1 MILNSHDMK
10 NVVKKCFA
18 AALLLSVIG
27 GGSCNKDQEVAK
39 FDPSGENSELAY
51 FASAETSVSF
61 DPAAEG
67 VQTVV
72 LDLLRQNAA
81 GEFTVALSVSGNV
94 DLIGVPETVTFKA
107 GEYKTP
113 VVLEVLTEEFVPG
126 SNYSVK
132 ITAVNPEVDPETQ
145 SSSQIGTKNVSFVF
159 SASLVLNWQPCY
171 ILKDFSKLLSSELTE
186 ADYVLGADGSP
197 VLQGGVYA
205 YNFWWEGEDNEPK
218 LERAAGTNTFRLTN
232 WGDGVNFIFSVD
244 PSKTVTVD
252 GKEYASVIVS
262 DQYIGSDHSDYGKV
276 YVCDGQTFNPNKYP
290 ASTYPSYWDGGQT
303 FVFHLMYFVSAGTF
317 GDPARETFVMADG
330 K

>member
-1 MILNSHDMK
+1 MK

-51 FASAETSVSF
+51 FSNAEVEASF
-61 DPAAEG
+61 DRSAQG
-67 VQTVV
+67 VQTVEIN
-72 LDLLRQNAA
+72 LLRQNAA
-81 GEFTVALSVSGNV
+81 GEFTVALSTSGDV
-94 DLIGVPETVTFKA
+94 DLIGVPETVTFKD
-107 GEYKTP
+107 GEYQVP
-113 VVLEVLTEEFVPG
+113 IVLECSSEEFAMGV
-126 SNYSVK
+126 NYAVT
-132 ITAVNPEVDPETQ
+132 ITVVNPEVDSETQ
-145 SSSQIGTKNVSFVF
+145 SSNQIGTKHVVLEFR
-159 SASLVLNWQPCY
+159 ASLALAWQPCY
-171 ILKDFSKLLSSELTE
+171 VLKDFSKLLSDDLTKD
-186 ADYVLGADGSP
+186 DYVLGADGTP
-197 VLQGGVYA
+197 VLQGGVYTF
-205 YNFWWEGEDNEPK
+205 NFWWEGENDKQK
-218 LERAAGTNTFRLTN
+218 LERAVDTNTFRLTN
-232 WGDGVNFIFSVD
+232 WSKGVDLVFSID

-252 GKEYASVIVS
+252 GKEYVSIVVS
-262 DQYIGSDHSDYGKV
+262 KQYIGSDHSDYGKV